1 MVGNMRTCIFCDK
14 KASTREDAWPLW
26 LMKRF
31 PTSRTSRMDA
41 ERGGQKLGNWCMTK
55 PGIRVKWLCA
65 SCNNGWMSR
74 LEMEAKPLLESIL
87 DDKLKEI
94 DASSQSTLARWAA
107 KTAMVLECLKPERPW
122 FYTDDERQLIR
133 DTLSL
138 PPRTSVW
145 IAKCV
150 NQPNIYSA
158 AKDLRT
164 TPGDGG
170 FHVYST
176 TMAFGPLAF
185 QIVSIK
191 TPATIPENVTLTYD
205 VTEGPWGQTLLQVW
219 PTTEESV
226 GWPPHYGLNSEFGLD
241 ELTERLSPITR

>member
-1 MVGNMRTCIFCDK
+1 MRTCIFCHK

-31 PTSRTSRMDA
+31 PTSSTSRMDA
-41 ERGGQKLGNWCMTK
+41 ERGGQKLGSWRMAK
-55 PGIRVKWLCA
+55 PKLPLKWLCA
-65 SCNNGWMSR
+65 TCNNGWMSR
-74 LEMEAKPLLESIL
+74 LENEAKPVLEFMF
-87 DDKLKEI
+87 DDKLKDI
-94 DASSQSTLARWAA
+94 DASSQSTLARWAV
-107 KTAMVLECLKPERPW
+107 KTAMVLECINPDRTW
-122 FYTDDERQLIR
+122 FYSVDERQLMR
-133 DTLSL
+133 ATQSL

-145 IAKCV
+145 IGKCI

-164 TPGDGG
+164 TPDDGG
-170 FHVYST
+170 IHAYST
-176 TMAFGPLAF
+176 TMAFGSLAF
-185 QIVSIK
+185 QIVSLK

-219 PTTEESV
+219 PITQESV

-241 ELTERLSPITR
+241 ALTERLSPITR